1 MKTLFLGSVNERS
14 GKSMVALGLALN
26 HPRKVGY
33 FKPFRE
39 TLRTEGDKLID
50 QDAYLMK
57 NALGLKADVEHL
69 SPFTYDLY
77 KPISMDQIVSSYDSV
92 KETARDMLVEGTRD
106 VLIGFL
112 HNVSGMAIAEAIGAD
127 VVLVSSRQ
135 PGSMDKLVML

>member
-39 TLRTEGDKLID
+39 TLRTEGDRLID

-57 NALGLKADVEHL
+57 HALGLKADEEHL
-69 SPFTYDLY
+69 SPFT
-77 KPISMDQIVSSYDSV
+77 
-92 KETARDMLVEGTRD
+92 
-106 VLIGFL
+106 
-112 HNVSGMAIAEAIGAD
+112 
-127 VVLVSSRQ
+127 
-135 PGSMDKLVML
+135 